1 MPQFHLPELA
11 PLPLDAKKTDIKK
24 AFCLPRFLLEA
35 KPGTGKSTRVPLWA
49 LEHFSGR
56 ILLLEPRRAAAR
68 MLAEHLACLL
78 HTSVGGLV
86 GLVMRRMTK
95 ISKDTRLF
103 VITEGVLTRMLC
115 DDPSLENVSCVLFD
129 EFHERHLT
137 SDTGLALALRSQE
150 LFRPDLVLGILS
162 ATMDTAS
169 LSAFLK
175 APVISTGTTGFP
187 VKTIYCPPGAGTL
200 ADCIRILPEHMAQ
213 VIARCMQQE
222 QGSLLA
228 FLPGEREILRTQEI
242 LSPLLP
248 ADCDIFPLYGRL
260 TAREQALALSP
271 CKNGR
276 RKAVLATDIAE
287 SSLTIEGIRI
297 VCDSGLHK
305 RIHYDPKRLSSRLV
319 TRRIPVSSADQRR
332 GRAGRTGPGLC
343 VRLWSEASEAGMLP
357 HALPEILEADLG
369 PLVLDLALWGEKA
382 EALPFVTRPPCG
394 TVKAATDLLE
404 NLGAL
409 DRDGRITKHGE
420 AMAGL
425 GLPPRTASILMGA
438 KEKDLPLAALVCAF
452 LEEQQKW
459 QPGQNLADVLMSFA
473 ARASGKEKEALLE
486 QASYLLMR
494 LARHRKDCPV
504 PEKNDLSFSCI
515 SNVPGHNLGRLLLK
529 GYADKLVMLNGTA
542 KGCSA
547 NGCLSNSNLAQGLMR
562 SGTGILVPRG
572 QEDLFVLTIESSLSD
587 TGRVQG
593 STASAPARAS
603 LFCPVAENDVLS
615 VLSDHIS
622 EQRRIRISDQGQ
634 ASVLLQRTLD
644 ALVLSEK
651 NVPAEKGDSE
661 SIKEAL
667 CAFVLKKG
675 LDCLPFTGALAGW
688 LARVTFVARQCG
700 SPWPLLDR
708 ASLQACRENW
718 LPELLDGCCD
728 AGAVSPDTLSAVL
741 HNLVPWQCQAR
752 LKDLAPSHW
761 TAPSGRSC
769 PIQYEDG
776 TPFAEAKLQEC
787 FGIAKTPLLAGSVP
801 LALHL
806 LSPSGRILAV
816 TSDPVTFWREVY
828 PSVRSEMRGRYPR
841 HPWPED
847 PLAALPTA
855 LSNKALRNKGLL

>member
-1 MPQFHLPELA
+1 MPLFHLPELA
-11 PLPLDAKKTDIKK
+11 PLPLDSRKTDIEK

-35 KPGTGKSTRVPLWA
+35 KPSTGKSTRVPLWA

-68 MLAEHLACLL
+68 MLAEYLASLL

-95 ISKDTRLF
+95 ISRDTRLF

-115 DDPSLENVSCVLFD
+115 DDPSLEHVSCVLFD

-150 LFRPDLVLGILS
+150 LFRSDLCLGILS
-162 ATMDTAS
+162 ATMDTEN

-175 APVISTGTTGFP
+175 APVIRADEPGFP
-187 VKTIYCPPGAGTL
+187 VRTIYCPPKAGSL
-200 ADCIRILPEHMAQ
+200 ADYIRILPEHMAK
-213 VIARCMQQE
+213 ITARCLQQE
-222 QGSLLA
+222 KGSLLA

-248 ADCDIFPLYGRL
+248 ADCDIFPLFGRL
-260 TAREQALALSP
+260 PAREQALALDP

-305 RIHYDPKRLSSRLV
+305 RIHYDPRRLSSRLV
-319 TRRIPVSSADQRR
+319 TRRIPVSSAVQRR
-332 GRAGRTGPGLC
+332 GRAGRTEPGLC
-343 VRLWSEASEAGMLP
+343 VRLWSETSEAGMLP
-357 HALPEILEADLG
+357 HALPEILEADLS

-382 EALPFVTRPPCG
+382 EDLPFVTQPPCG
-394 TVKAATDLLE
+394 TVQAATALLE
-404 NLGAL
+404 SLGAL
-409 DRDGRITKHGE
+409 DWDGRITKHGE
-420 AMAGL
+420 SMAGL
-425 GLPPRTASILMGA
+425 GLSPRTASILLGA
-438 KEKDLPLAALVCAF
+438 KEKDLPLAAIVCAF

-473 ARASGKEKEALLE
+473 ARASKKEKDALLE

-494 LARHRKDCPV
+494 LARHKKDCSV
-504 PEKNDLSFSCI
+504 PERNELSLACI
-515 SNVPGHNLGRLLLK
+515 SDVQSHALGRLLLK

-542 KGCSA
+542 KDGDLYC
-547 NGCLSNSNLAQGLMR
+547 GLMR
-562 SGTGILVPRG
+562 SGTGILVPQG
-572 QEDLFVLTIESSLSD
+572 QDRFVLAIESSLSD
-587 TGRVQG
+587 TGRAQG
-593 STASAPARAS
+593 STVSASARAS
-603 LFCPVAENDVLS
+603 LFCPVAEDDVLS

-634 ASVLLQRTLD
+634 ASVLLQRSLD
-644 ALVLSEK
+644 CLVLSEK
-651 NVPAEKGDSE
+651 NVPAEKGDNE
-661 SIKEAL
+661 SIREAL
-667 CAFVLKKG
+667 CTFVLKKG
-675 LDCLPFTGALAGW
+675 LDCLPFTEALTGGW
-688 LARVTFVARQCG
+688 LARVTFIARQCG
-700 SPWPLLDR
+700 SPWPVLDR
-708 ASLQACRENW
+708 EALMAGWENW
-718 LPELLDGCCD
+718 LPNLLDGCCD
-728 AGAVSPDTLSAVL
+728 ASSISPDTLSSVL
-741 HNLVPWQCQAR
+741 HNLVPWQCQAK
-752 LKDLAPSHW
+752 LKDLAPTHW

-769 PIQYEDG
+769 PIHYEEE

-787 FGIAKTPLLAGSVP
+787 FGLAKTPLLAGSVP

-816 TSDPVTFWREVY
+816 TSDPGTFWCEVY

-847 PLAALPTA
+847 PLAAMPTA
-855 LSNKALRNKGLL
+855 LSNKALRNRGLI